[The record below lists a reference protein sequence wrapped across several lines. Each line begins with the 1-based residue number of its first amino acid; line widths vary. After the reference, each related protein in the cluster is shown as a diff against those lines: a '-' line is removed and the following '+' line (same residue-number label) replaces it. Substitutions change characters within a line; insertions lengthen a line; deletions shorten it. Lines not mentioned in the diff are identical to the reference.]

1 MRSGPEFVDRASGT
15 VALIG
20 SGATALSTL
29 RRLRSAGANVRW
41 YTDKAD
47 VAEEL
52 LLASAPPGG
61 LEFSL
66 SDPLQADYSEFIAVV
81 AASETALDQRIAV
94 RARASNVAISV
105 VDRAELATFKWPAI
119 DHGGDRDR
127 GRAQVR
133 GIAA

>member
-1 MRSGPEFVDRASGT
+1 MRSAPMHFDPASGT

-29 RRLRSAGANVRW
+29 RRLRSAGARVRW
-41 YTDKAD
+41 YTDNAD

-81 AASETALDQRIAV
+81 AASETALDAHVAV

-105 VDRAELATFKWPAI
+105 VDRAQLATFKCPAF
-119 DHGGDRDR
+119 DHGRDRDHR
-127 GRAQVR
+127 HARVKD
-133 GIAA
+133 IAI